1 MFSARFSVTLDKL
14 LHLGIKNEQVHFVL
28 RSIFRNFVPKYMP
41 LMILN
46 KISIINYRNIAS
58 ANVALSTKFNCF
70 VGKNGMGKTNFLD
83 AVHYLSFCRSNITP
97 VDAQVLRHEQD
108 FFVVE
113 GDYVNETGD
122 EERIYCGM
130 KRGQRKHFKRNK
142 KEYKRLSQHIGLI
155 PVIYV
160 SPYDTSIID
169 GGSEERRRMMDM
181 VISQYDNEYLTALA
195 NYNKALQQRNALLKM
210 EDEPDALLFDM
221 WERQMAQEGTVIFQ
235 KRTQFIQRLTPVFE
249 KVYNKVAKAEEKV
262 ALNYISH
269 GQRGDLLEVIQ
280 RDRARD
286 RIMGFSLHG
295 IHRDD
300 LEMSLSGYPVKR
312 EGSQGQHKTFA
323 IALKLAQFDFLK
335 NTNSK
340 TTPILLL
347 DDIFDKLDASR
358 VQQII
363 ALVAGDDFGQIFI
376 TDTNR
381 LHLDGLLRQG
391 DFDYKLFLVD
401 GGNIQLQEERHV

>member
-1 MFSARFSVTLDKL
+1 
-14 LHLGIKNEQVHFVL
+14 
-28 RSIFRNFVPKYMP
+28 
-41 LMILN
+41 MILR

-58 ANVALSTKFNCF
+58 ANIELSPKFNCF

-97 VDAQVLRHEQD
+97 IDAQVLMHDQE
-108 FFVVE
+108 FFVIE
-113 GDYVNETGD
+113 GDYLSEEGE

-155 PVIYV
+155 PIIYV
-160 SPYDTSIID
+160 SPYDTNIID
-169 GGSEERRRMMDM
+169 NGSEERRKMMDM
-181 VISQYDNEYLTALA
+181 VIAQYDSEYLQALN
-195 NYNKALQQRNALLKM
+195 NYNKALQQRNALLKV
-210 EDEPDALLFDM
+210 EEEPDPLLFDM
-221 WERQMAQEGTVIFQ
+221 WEQQMAVEGTAIYK
-235 KRTQFIQRLTPVFE
+235 KRMRFIEQLKPVFE
-249 KVYNKVAKAEEKV
+249 RIYKKVADAQETV

-269 GQRGDLLEVIQ
+269 AQRGDLLDVIR
-280 RDRARD
+280 RDRHKD

-300 LEMSLSGYPVKR
+300 LEMTLGGFPVKK

-323 IALKLAQFDFLK
+323 IALKLAQFDFLR
-335 NTNSK
+335 NTNSR

-363 ALVAGDDFGQIFI
+363 TLVAGDDFGQIFI

-381 LHLDGLLRQG
+381 QHLDGLLRQG
-391 DFDYKLFLVD
+391 DFDYRLFSVEE
-401 GGNIQLQEERHV
+401 GNIQLEESRSSEQR

>member
-1 MFSARFSVTLDKL
+1 
-14 LHLGIKNEQVHFVL
+14 
-28 RSIFRNFVPKYMP
+28 
-41 LMILN
+41 
-46 KISIINYRNIAS
+46 
-58 ANVALSTKFNCF
+58 
-70 VGKNGMGKTNFLD
+70 MGKTNFLD
-83 AVHYLSFCRSNITP
+83 AVHYLSFCRSNITS
-97 VDAQVLRHEQD
+97 VDAQVLRHDQE
-108 FFVVE
+108 FFVIE
-113 GDYVNETGD
+113 GDYFNETG
-122 EERIYCGM
+122 EQERIYCGM

-160 SPYDTSIID
+160 SPYDTSIIEN
-169 GGSEERRRMMDM
+169 GSEERRKMMDM
-181 VISQYDNEYLTALA
+181 VISQYDNEYLNALS

-210 EDEPDALLFDM
+210 EVEPDPLLFDM
-221 WERQMAQEGTVIFQ
+221 WERQMAQEGTAIFR
-235 KRTQFIQRLTPVFE
+235 KRTEFIQQLTPVFE
-249 KVYNKVAKAEEKV
+249 RIYSRVANVDERV
-262 ALNYISH
+262 SLNYISH
-269 GQRGDLLEVIQ
+269 GQRGDLLDVIQ

-295 IHRDD
+295 VHRDD
-300 LEMSLSGYPVKR
+300 LDMALGGYPVKR

-335 NTNSK
+335 TTNSK

-363 ALVAGDDFGQIFI
+363 SLVAGDDFGQIFI

-381 LHLDGLLRQG
+381 QHLDGLLRQG

-401 GGNIQLQEERHV
+401 EGNVHLEEERHV

>member
-1 MFSARFSVTLDKL
+1 
-14 LHLGIKNEQVHFVL
+14 
-28 RSIFRNFVPKYMP
+28 
-41 LMILN
+41 MILR
-46 KISIINYRNIAS
+46 KISIINYRNIAT
-58 ANVALSTKFNCF
+58 ANIELSSKINCF

-83 AVHYLSFCRSNITP
+83 AVHYLSFCRSNITT
-97 VDAQVLRHEQD
+97 VDALVLRHEQE
-108 FFVVE
+108 FFVIE
-113 GDYVNETGD
+113 GDYLTETGD

-155 PVIYV
+155 PIIYV
-160 SPYDTSIID
+160 SPYDTNIID
-169 GGSEERRRMMDM
+169 SGSDERRRMMDM
-181 VISQYDNEYLTALA
+181 VIAQYDNEYLQALN
-195 NYNKALQQRNALLKM
+195 NYNKALQQRNALLKV
-210 EDEPDALLFDM
+210 EEESDPLLFDM
-221 WERQMAQEGTVIFQ
+221 WEQQMAHEGTIIYK
-235 KRTQFIQRLTPVFE
+235 KRTEFVEQLKPIFE
-249 KVYNKVAKAEEKV
+249 RIYKKVANAEESV
-262 ALNYISH
+262 SLNYTSH
-269 GQRGDLLEVIQ
+269 GQRGNLLDVIQ
-280 RDRARD
+280 RDRAKD

-300 LEMSLSGYPVKR
+300 LEMTLDGYPVKR

-347 DDIFDKLDASR
+347 DDIFDKLDTSR

-381 LHLDGLLRQG
+381 QHLDGLLRQG
-391 DFDYKLFLVD
+391 NFDYRLFSVD
-401 GGNIQLQEERHV
+401 DGNIQLIESRTTD

>member
-1 MFSARFSVTLDKL
+1 MRAY
-14 LHLGIKNEQVHFVL
+14 FVL
-28 RSIFRNFVPKYMP
+28 HSIFRNFVLEKLPS
-41 LMILN
+41 MILN

-58 ANVALSTKFNCF
+58 ANVELSPKFNCF

-83 AVHYLSFCRSNITP
+83 AVHYLSFCRSNITS
-97 VDAQVLRHEQD
+97 VDAQVLRHDQE
-108 FFVVE
+108 FFVIE
-113 GDYVNETGD
+113 GDYLNETG
-122 EERIYCGM
+122 EQERIYCGM

-160 SPYDTSIID
+160 SPYDTSIIEN
-169 GGSEERRRMMDM
+169 GSEERRKMMDM
-181 VISQYDNEYLTALA
+181 VISQYDNEYLNALS
-195 NYNKALQQRNALLKM
+195 NYNKALQQRNELLKM
-210 EDEPDALLFDM
+210 EEEPDPLLFDM
-221 WERQMAQEGTVIFQ
+221 WERQMAQEGTAIFR
-235 KRTQFIQRLTPVFE
+235 KRTEFIQQLTPVFE
-249 KVYNKVAKAEEKV
+249 RIYSRVANVDERV
-262 ALNYISH
+262 SLNYISH
-269 GQRGDLLEVIQ
+269 GQRGDLLDVIQ

-295 IHRDD
+295 VHRDD
-300 LEMSLSGYPVKR
+300 LDMALGGYPVKR

-335 NTNSK
+335 TTNSK

-363 ALVAGDDFGQIFI
+363 SLVAGDDFGQIFI

-381 LHLDGLLRQG
+381 QHLDGLLRQG

-401 GGNIQLQEERHV
+401 EGNVHLEEERHV

>member
-1 MFSARFSVTLDKL
+1 
-14 LHLGIKNEQVHFVL
+14 
-28 RSIFRNFVPKYMP
+28 
-41 LMILN
+41 MILR
-46 KISIINYRNIAS
+46 KISIINYRNIET
-58 ANVALSTKFNCF
+58 ANIELSPKFNCF

-83 AVHYLSFCRSNITP
+83 AVYYLSFCRSNITT
-97 VDAQVLRHEQD
+97 VDAQVLRHEQE
-108 FFVVE
+108 FFVIE
-113 GDYVNETGD
+113 GDYSNETGD
-122 EERIYCGM
+122 DERIYCGM

-155 PVIYV
+155 PIIYV
-160 SPYDTSIID
+160 SPYDTNIID
-169 GGSEERRRMMDM
+169 SGSDERRRMMDM
-181 VISQYDNEYLTALA
+181 VIAQYDNEYLQALN
-195 NYNKALQQRNALLKM
+195 NYNKALQQRNALLKV
-210 EDEPDALLFDM
+210 EEEPDPLLFDM
-221 WERQMAQEGTVIFQ
+221 WEQQMASEGTTIFQ
-235 KRTQFIQRLTPVFE
+235 KRTAFVEQLKPVFE
-249 KVYNKVAKAEEKV
+249 RIYKKVANADETV
-262 ALNYISH
+262 SLNYSSH

-280 RDRARD
+280 RDRAKD

-295 IHRDD
+295 IHRDE
-300 LEMSLSGYPVKR
+300 LEMTLDGYPVKR

-363 ALVAGDDFGQIFI
+363 SLVAGDDFGQIFI

-381 LHLDGLLRQG
+381 QHLDGLLRQG
-391 DFDYKLFLVD
+391 DFDYRLFSVED
-401 GGNIQLQEERHV
+401 GNIQLVESRMSEDSNIQQKE

>member
-1 MFSARFSVTLDKL
+1 
-14 LHLGIKNEQVHFVL
+14 
-28 RSIFRNFVPKYMP
+28 
-41 LMILN
+41 MILR
-46 KISIINYRNIAS
+46 KISIINYRNIET
-58 ANVALSTKFNCF
+58 ANIELSPKFNCF

-83 AVHYLSFCRSNITP
+83 AVYYLSFCRSNITT
-97 VDAQVLRHEQD
+97 VDAQVLRHEQE
-108 FFVVE
+108 FFVIE
-113 GDYVNETGD
+113 GDYTNETGD
-122 EERIYCGM
+122 DERIYCGM

-155 PVIYV
+155 PIIYV
-160 SPYDTSIID
+160 SPYDTNIID
-169 GGSEERRRMMDM
+169 SGSDERRRMMDM
-181 VISQYDNEYLTALA
+181 VIAQYDNEYLQALN
-195 NYNKALQQRNALLKM
+195 NYNKALQQRNALLKV
-210 EDEPDALLFDM
+210 EEEPDPLLFDM
-221 WERQMAQEGTVIFQ
+221 WEQQMASEGTTIFQ
-235 KRTQFIQRLTPVFE
+235 KRTAFVEHLKPVFE
-249 KVYNKVAKAEEKV
+249 RIYKKVANADETV
-262 ALNYISH
+262 SLNYSSH

-280 RDRARD
+280 RDRAKD

-295 IHRDD
+295 IHRDE
-300 LEMSLSGYPVKR
+300 LEMTLDGYPVKR

-363 ALVAGDDFGQIFI
+363 SLVAGDDFGQIFI

-381 LHLDGLLRQG
+381 QHLDGLLRQG
-391 DFDYKLFLVD
+391 DFDYRLFSVEDGKIQLVESRMSED
-401 GGNIQLQEERHV
+401 NNIQQE